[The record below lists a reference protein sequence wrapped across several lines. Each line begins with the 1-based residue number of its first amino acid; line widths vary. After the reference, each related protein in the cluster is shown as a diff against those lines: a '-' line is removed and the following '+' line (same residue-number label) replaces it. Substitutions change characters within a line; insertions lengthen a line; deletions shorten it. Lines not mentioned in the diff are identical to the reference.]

1 MPTQTTTG
9 RISYANWEEHPV
21 GSDATSPRLARAS
34 VVNTFSGGIEA
45 ARTSCE
51 YTIVYTSDKTGTF
64 TGLQL
69 LTGRLDGR
77 EGTFVVAENGGFD
90 ADGTVHGT
98 FEVVPGSA
106 TGELA
111 GLSGS
116 GRYRCQA
123 GEPSFPYDFG
133 YQVD

>member
-1 MPTQTTTG
+1 MPAQTTG

-21 GSDATSPRLARAS
+21 GSAGPGPRLAHAA
-34 VVNTFSGGIEA
+34 VTNDFAGGIEA
-45 ARTSCE
+45 AGTTCE
-51 YTIVYTSDKTGTF
+51 YSIVYTSDKTGTF
-64 TGLQL
+64 TGLEL

-77 EGTFVVAENGGFD
+77 EGSFVLEERGEFA
-90 ADGTVHGT
+90 ADGTVRCT

-116 GRYRCQA
+116 GSFVYSP
-123 GEPSFPYDFG
+123 GEPSFPYDFAYVLG
-133 YQVD
+133 

>member
-1 MPTQTTTG
+1 MPTQTTG
-9 RISYANWEEHPV
+9 RISYADWEEHPV
-21 GSDATSPRLARAS
+21 GSDTASPRLARAS
-34 VVNTFSGGIEA
+34 VVNAFAGGIEA

-77 EGTFVVAENGGFD
+77 AGTFVVAERGGFA

-116 GRYRCQA
+116 GSYVCRA

-133 YQVD
+133 YEVD

>member
-1 MPTQTTTG
+1 MPTQTTGHLT
-9 RISYANWEEHPV
+9 YADWQEKPV
-21 GSDATSPRLARAS
+21 GSPEASPRLARAS

-51 YTIVYTSDKTGTF
+51 YSIVYTSDKTGTF
-64 TGLQL
+64 TGLEL

-77 EGTFVVAENGGFD
+77 EGTFVLEQRGGFG
-90 ADGTVHGT
+90 ADGTVHCT

-106 TGELA
+106 TGELT

-116 GRYRCQA
+116 GSFTCTA
-123 GEPSFPYDFG
+123 GTPSFPYDFAYEVG
-133 YQVD
+133 